1 MKQVLLELPDE
12 LAEELEQVAPGRER
26 KRSAFLREAVRK
38 ALDEVAEERMAAAYR
53 EQPDDTEPAYLD
65 PEAWEARSP
74 GRRTK
79 SKRS

>member
-38 ALDEVAEERMAAAYR
+38 ALDEVAEARMAAAYR
-53 EQPDDTEPAYLD
+53 EQPDDAEPAYLD
-65 PEAWEARSP
+65 PEAWEPRPAARP
-74 GRRTK
+74 RKTKRR
-79 SKRS
+79 